1 MTMPIRFE
9 NGENALI
16 FLIHGLNRDED
27 DMAELR
33 LLVQN
38 CYPNA
43 DVHVPT
49 FSHSSLF
56 SRTPAAQHVKNII
69 DKISKAYDSARHERI
84 MLIGHSMGA
93 VLARRVVVESSG
105 LPTRWSDN
113 AEAGEA
119 SLKVEPEL
127 ADCRRMVWADKL
139 EVLIMMA
146 SVGRGWTVEN
156 AKDGWQRFQW
166 NLGSIIGHLMPGSAK
181 PTIFAFRK
189 GSPFIVQTRL
199 RWLDYCKEN
208 PDNRVRLVQFL
219 GTKDELVPPN
229 DAIDFATADDK
240 AGNFLQIEV
249 PDTDHGSIIQLDP
262 KLRGNQ
268 EEVTSCRTRSDL
280 VSAVLKGEV
289 DKYQDNLVK
298 RDYLMDEL
306 PSKPDYSV
314 KNLVFV
320 VHGIRDRGYW
330 TKKIAGRIKHKALD
344 QGVDFASRTPS
355 YGYFPIL
362 PFLLPWYRRQK
373 VEWLMDHYVEAAAA
387 YPDAD
392 FHYVGHS
399 NGTYLAARALL
410 KYPHSSFKHIMFAGS
425 VVRPDY
431 PWKPLISSGRVSKV
445 LNAVATFD
453 WVVALFPH
461 GLRHLKW
468 LFDLGGAG
476 HVGFDEKSLPDH
488 LFQLDTE
495 GAIGS
500 ERFFVKGSHSAAREE
515 EMWDEIVDFIVE
527 GKAPNASVSN
537 GSLSNKQPW
546 YSRYLGYGSP
556 LIVAGIAYCVVA
568 IGIELTTSM
577 FVGFGIASLLALF
590 LYFMFLRF
598 IVLRY

>member
-1 MTMPIRFE
+1 MTLPIRSE

-27 DMAELR
+27 DMEELKS
-33 LLVQN
+33 LVAD
-38 CYPNA
+38 CYPGA
-43 DVHVPT
+43 DIHVPT

-56 SRTPAAQHVKNII
+56 SRTPAAKHVKNII
-69 DKISKAYDSARHERI
+69 DRISKAYDSNRHERI

-105 LPTRWSDN
+105 LPTRWNDN

-119 SLKVEPEL
+119 ALKVEPEL
-127 ADCRRMVWADKL
+127 ADCTRTDWADKL
-139 EVLIMMA
+139 EVLVMMA

-156 AKDGWQRFQW
+156 GKDGRQRFVW
-166 NLGSIIGHLMPGSAK
+166 NLGSIIGHLMPGSKK
-181 PTIFAFRK
+181 PTIFDFRK

-199 RWLDYCKEN
+199 RWLEYCKHFPEK
-208 PDNRVRLVQFL
+208 RVHLVQFL

-229 DAIDFATADDK
+229 DAIDFATAIREED
-240 AGNFLQIEV
+240 FVQIEV
-249 PDTDHGSIIQLDP
+249 PDTDHGSIIQVDP
-262 KLRGNQ
+262 KKRSKP
-268 EEVTSCRTRSDL
+268 VDVVACRTRSEL
-280 VSAVLKGEV
+280 VAAVLKGDV
-289 DKYQDNLVK
+289 DSYQDNIVR

-306 PSKPDYSV
+306 PPAPDESV

-330 TKKIAGRIKHKALD
+330 TKKIAGRIKQQALKNNE
-344 QGVDFASRTPS
+344 VFASRTPT

-410 KYPHSSFKHIMFAGS
+410 KYPLSSFKHIMFAGS

-431 PWKPLISSGRVSKV
+431 PWKSLVRAGRVSKV

-461 GLRHLKW
+461 GLRHMKW

-476 HVGFDEKSLPDH
+476 HVGFDEKSLPNN

-495 GAIGS
+495 GAIGT
-500 ERFFVKGSHSAAREE
+500 ERFFVKGDHSAAREE
-515 EMWDEIVDFIVE
+515 EMWDEIADFIAE
-527 GKAPNASVSN
+527 GKVPKASVSN
-537 GSLSNKQPW
+537 GSLVNKQPW
-546 YSRYLGYGSP
+546 GSRYLGYGSP
-556 LIVAGIAYCVVA
+556 FIVTVLACVILLIGIA
-568 IGIELTTSM
+568 LTTSM
-577 FVGFGIASLLALF
+577 LVSFSIASLFALF
-590 LYFMFLRF
+590 LYFMLLRF
-598 IVLRY
+598 ISLRL